1 MWILRS
7 IIMLL
12 GVAALVWLGTKNA
25 GTKVT
30 FHLFTR
36 TFMDVELN
44 LIMVVS
50 FIAGML
56 VWAIGAW
63 IREAQL
69 RFGLLKSRRE
79 IKRLNEEISD
89 LRNLPLEEAPEP
101 DDLME

>member
-7 IIMLL
+7 IILL
-12 GVAALVWLGTKNA
+12 VGVAALVWLGTKNA

-30 FHLFTR
+30 FHLFNR
-36 TFMDVELN
+36 TYLDIELN
-44 LIMVVS
+44 LIMVVT

-69 RFGLLKSRRE
+69 RLGLLKSRRE
-79 IKRLNEEISD
+79 NRRLREEISD
-89 LRNLPLEEAPEP
+89 LRNLPLDETQEPEIS
-101 DDLME
+101 D